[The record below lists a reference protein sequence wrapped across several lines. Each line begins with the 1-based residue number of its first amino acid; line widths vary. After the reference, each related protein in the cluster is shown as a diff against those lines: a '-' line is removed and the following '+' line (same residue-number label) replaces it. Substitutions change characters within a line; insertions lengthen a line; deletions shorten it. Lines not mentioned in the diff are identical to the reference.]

1 MLYDNAACWTSNVP
15 LSWTSRVLR
24 SNAPFDA
31 YDDATQ
37 LAVLTSLT
45 S

>member
-1 MLYDNAACWTSNVP
+1 
-15 LSWTSRVLR
+15 VLR
-24 SNAPFDA
+24 SNAPFNA